1 MRFYQQ
7 QHSYYRGI
15 DLHARTMHV
24 CIVDDNG
31 LTREH
36 VNLPCD
42 PGRFLKVVEPYRDL
56 WVWGRAFKL
65 QNWHWAGMVSRAG

>member
-7 QHSYYRGI
+7 QHPYYCGI

-24 CIVDDNG
+24 CVVDDNG

-42 PGRFLKVVEPYRDL
+42 PGLRSDT
-56 WVWGRAFKL
+56 
-65 QNWHWAGMVSRAG
+65 